1 MQAQERRSNPW
12 YREPWA
18 WFVLT
23 PLIVVVIVSLSFV
36 TVAVKH
42 ADDTVVDNYYKQG
55 RMINQSLEQ
64 DKRAANWE
72 LAAYL
77 QWGRGSNT
85 LKVQLESPVIPAP
98 SVMTLWLGHPFDE
111 TQDVR
116 LTLKAREPGVYSAAL
131 PALKNMWYATLVP
144 GGADSGRTDSP
155 WRLRGEIYF
164 DRRDS
169 IDLVPPSSR

>member
-1 MQAQERRSNPW
+1 MQAQQRPPNPW

-23 PLIVVVIVSLSFV
+23 PLIIVVIVSLSFV

-72 LAAYL
+72 LAAHL
-77 QWGRGSNT
+77 HWGQGNDK
-85 LKVQLESPVIPAP
+85 LEVELESPVIPAP

-116 LTLKAREPGVYSAAL
+116 LTLEPQKSGIYTASL

-144 GGADSGRTDSP
+144 GEADSGRTDSP

-164 DRRDS
+164 DRRDA
-169 IDLVPPSSR
+169 INLVPPSSR